1 MERTELP
8 ALDVI
13 ANVLQIKLQKK
24 QRVLLCMNCGSRTNI
39 DDQRQLQNADGMEA
53 LRYCDL
59 CAWDLPVPENLIG
72 RVIPDG
78 ND

>member
-1 MERTELP
+1 MERTELS

-39 DDQRQLQNADGMEA
+39 DDQRQLQNAAGMEA
-53 LRYCDL
+53 LRY
-59 CAWDLPVPENLIG
+59 
-72 RVIPDG
+72 
-78 ND
+78 